1 TGDVRV
7 LERALWRALPDAK
20 PAFQDIRVVG
30 RVVAGRVWDAE
41 HSALRIVLDQAPFQE
56 FLEGFGNPF
65 ETLSQHFRKGSDA
78 CGHEAGDVAG
88 LWPCQDE
95 QPEEFGVV
103 GQFDE
108 LVIVPDPRIHLSVK
122 RCAQNALPPVSR
134 HQPSTSSR
142 KSSKR
147 MVTVGGCRSCLQIAM
162 GQRPGLA
169 FFSACSRAWTMG
181 GLAPTLHS
189 TWKQG
194 TMTS

>member
-78 CGHEAGDVAG
+78 RGHEAGDVAG
-88 LWPCQDE
+88 LWARQDDE
-95 QPEEFGVV
+95 PKELRIV
-103 GQFDE
+103 GKLDE
-108 LVIVPDPRIHLSVK
+108 LVVVPQAGIDLAEDRRAHL
-122 RCAQNALPPVSR
+122 QPPASR
-134 HQPSTSSR
+134 HHAPMSSSQSSR
-142 KSSKR
+142 R
-147 MVTVGGCRSCLQIAM
+147 MVTVGGWRSCLQMAT

-169 FFSACSRAWTMG
+169 SRSACLSA
-181 GLAPTLHS
+181 A
-189 TWKQG
+189 
-194 TMTS
+194 